1 MEALFE
7 PEHMS
12 IHISIHMRAH
22 MPVHAASHVPVYK
35 SAEGID

>member
-1 MEALFE
+1 MEAWFE